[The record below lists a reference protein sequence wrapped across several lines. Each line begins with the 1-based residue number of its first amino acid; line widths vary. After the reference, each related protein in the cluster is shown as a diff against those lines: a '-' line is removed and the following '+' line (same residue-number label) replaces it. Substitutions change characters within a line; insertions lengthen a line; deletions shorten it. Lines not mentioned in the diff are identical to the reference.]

1 MMDVRSWQLPFR
13 VGATSYSI
21 EDDLLGNARFL
32 AGQVQDMQLVL
43 FDLPGGPSNLP
54 DATTVAA
61 LAALGAQQALSYT
74 VHLLDDLAGRPHAPL
89 SPSLRSARS
98 LIEQT
103 RPLAPWAWVGHLDGR
118 TIGRQ
123 GADDPEEER
132 WQRQMVA
139 AVVQVCRW
147 AGSGKRLAIEN
158 LEGYP
163 VEFVAPV
170 VAQAAAARC
179 VDVGHLWLDGHDPL
193 PALQA
198 AWPWLRVVHLHGVVD
213 DPTEP
218 HRDHRSLAHTDPT
231 QVDRVVQF
239 LLAQNYR
246 GLLTLEVFGEN
257 DFRSSLHAL
266 HASVDRCREE
276 KRWGDR

>member
-1 MMDVRSWQLPFR
+1 MMDVRSWPLPCR

-43 FDLPGGPSNLP
+43 FDLPGGPGNLP
-54 DATTVAA
+54 DAATVAA
-61 LAALGAQQALSYT
+61 LAALGARHGLSYT
-74 VHLLDDLAGRPHAPL
+74 VHLLDDLAGAPHAPL

-103 RPLAPWAWVGHLDGR
+103 RPLAPGAGVGHLDGQ
-118 TIGRQ
+118 TIRQ
-123 GADDPEEER
+123 QEADDPQQQH
-132 WQRQMVA
+132 WQRQMVD

-147 AGSGKRLAIEN
+147 AGDGKRLAIEN

-170 VAQAAAARC
+170 VAQAAAGRC

-213 DPTEP
+213 DPTAS
-218 HRDHRSLAHTDPT
+218 HRDHRSLEHTDPA

-266 HASVDRCREE
+266 HASLDRCREE
-276 KRWGDR
+276 ERWGDR